1 MQNSGTCFQK
11 RECNLGYHHPVDCG
25 FSYSQNGQLHVG
37 FELEVNYPGCVST
50 HQSYLKQSNN
60 LSKQIRYLTNLYL
73 TYHPCF
79 MIHVVSLLNDVTH
92 PQGDTSP
99 EAPRPV
105 GLLDTGLE
113 TFVPPPLSEV
123 MGSRG
128 AGDRSWL
135 VNLPPMRKITPD
147 N

>member
-1 MQNSGTCFQK
+1 
-11 RECNLGYHHPVDCG
+11 
-25 FSYSQNGQLHVG
+25 
-37 FELEVNYPGCVST
+37 
-50 HQSYLKQSNN
+50 
-60 LSKQIRYLTNLYL
+60 
-73 TYHPCF
+73 

-128 AGDRSWL
+128 SSWRQSIMAGQ
-135 VNLPPMRKITPD
+135 PTPMRKMIPD